1 MDFSLSKEQKL
12 LMKSVRELMT
22 RECPTTK
29 VRELMATE
37 TAFDEALW
45 ELIADQGWTALTLPE
60 GYEGLELGAVDL
72 AVVAEAMGGFCLPGP
87 FLSNH
92 WGASLLATAGNAE
105 AAERWLTDIAEGT
118 LRATVAYLEETADW
132 DPENVTLTAETSD
145 GGFRLTGKKL
155 FVSDAATAPLHLW
168 VVRLEDELAIL
179 GVERD
184 AAGITVEAMA
194 AMDETRKLYTVTA
207 EGVEVASEALV
218 ARGEAAKKALKTA
231 TMETTVAVCAELV
244 GGMQWVLQAT
254 VEYAKTREQFGR
266 TIGSFQAVQHHCA
279 DMLLW
284 LESSRSATYY
294 AAWAVSVGDP
304 QAEEMVSIA
313 KAYCSDAARQLGN
326 AGIQVHG
333 GIGITWEHD
342 LQLYYKRAKSSEL
355 LFGDA
360 TYHRERIARKVID
373 R

>member
-12 LMKSVRELMT
+12 LMKSVRELMV
-22 RECPTTK
+22 RECPTKK
-29 VRELMATE
+29 VRELMETE
-37 TAFDEALW
+37 TACDDGLW
-45 ELIADQGWTALTLPE
+45 EKIADQGWTALTLPE
-60 GYEGLELGAVDL
+60 EYDGLALGAVDL
-72 AVVAEAMGGFCLPGP
+72 AAVAEVMGGFCLPGP

-92 WGASLLATAGNAE
+92 WAASLLAAAGNAE
-105 AAERWLTDIAEGT
+105 AAERWLTGISEGT
-118 LRATVAYLEETADW
+118 LRGTVAFLEETADW
-132 DPENVTLTAETSD
+132 DPENVAVKAEETG
-145 GGFRLTGKKL
+145 GGFRLSGRKL

-168 VVRLEDELAIL
+168 VVRLGGDLAVL
-179 GVERD
+179 AVERD
-184 AAGITVEAMA
+184 AAGVTVESMA
-194 AMDETRKLYTVTA
+194 AMDESRKLYTVAA
-207 EGVEVASEALV
+207 EGLELGADALV
-218 ARGEAAKKALKTA
+218 VRGGAAEAALRRA

-244 GGMQWVLQAT
+244 GVMGWVLRST

-266 TIGSFQAVQHHCA
+266 AIGSFQAVQHQCA
-279 DMLLW
+279 NMLLW

-326 AGIQVHG
+326 AGMQVHG

-342 LQLYYKRAKSSEL
+342 FQLYYKRAKSSEI

-360 TYHRERIARKVID
+360 TYHRERIARRIID
-373 R
+373 